1 MSPVFV
7 ALVLCVLWLSS
18 NVAVNHWELT
28 SDGSIQPQVDFDYIF
43 RIQSGYN
50 GLNPFNFIV
59 CTNKTTTTGRFDIL
73 STPSR

>member
-7 ALVLCVLWLSS
+7 ALLLCVLRLSS

-43 RIQSGYN
+43 RI
-50 GLNPFNFIV
+50 
-59 CTNKTTTTGRFDIL
+59 
-73 STPSR
+73 